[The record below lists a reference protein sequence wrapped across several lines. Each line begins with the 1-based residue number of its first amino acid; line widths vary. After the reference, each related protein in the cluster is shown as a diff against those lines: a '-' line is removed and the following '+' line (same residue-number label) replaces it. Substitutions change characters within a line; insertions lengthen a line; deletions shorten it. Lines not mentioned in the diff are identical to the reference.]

1 MKIAVVVTMT
11 DEDNIE
17 TYNGYINYCK
27 IYTVDNG
34 KIVSKELVSLNF
46 QCGKTSILVNKY
58 KINYL
63 ICGSFPSEKLETRQP
78 KDWHQYGVQAFYGA
92 YGSADE
98 AVELFLQT
106 YYFTLPG
113 VIKDISKNPF

>member
-1 MKIAVVVTMT
+1 MIIAVVVTMT

-34 KIVSKELVSLNF
+34 KIVSKELVSLHF
-46 QCGKTSILVNKY
+46 QCGKTGILVNKY

-63 ICGSFPSEKLETRQP
+63 ICGSFPSEKLETR
-78 KDWHQYGVQAFYGA
+78 
-92 YGSADE
+92 
-98 AVELFLQT
+98 
-106 YYFTLPG
+106 
-113 VIKDISKNPF
+113 